1 MRVRACVCMWCSQDC
16 LWWVLY
22 KAENVLLGSSLRKA
36 ALKEIMKHIHYEARE
51 REKERGRER
60 ECVCVDSCMF

>member
-1 MRVRACVCMWCSQDC
+1 MCVQDV

-36 ALKEIMKHIHYEARE
+36 ALKEVRE
-51 REKERGRER
+51 TSSGRQMY
-60 ECVCVDSCMF
+60 VCTCAQEEHA